1 MEIWHPV
8 AHTEQ
13 TTRPVLAL
21 RLPCPT
27 GPDVHLCAADHCTL
41 RSNSPCRLI
50 IRTVH
55 CTQTL
60 VYGSM
65 LCVVCCWCCE
75 VCGVPACCLGP
86 DLFVCVPGVRRL
98 PVAGVGLV
106 HCGDDSG
113 VIVLLASMRSTLGGS
128 SQMTVASLCMRS
140 ACAHTH
146 THIHTHTPHY
156 MVWSRKFI

>member
-1 MEIWHPV
+1 MWYLV

-13 TTRPVLAL
+13 TSKWASMYRHATRPAMAL

-41 RSNSPCRLI
+41 RSNCPYRLI

-60 VYGSM
+60 VYSSM

-75 VCGVPACCLGP
+75 VCGVPACCLCP

-98 PVAGVGLV
+98 PVACRSWACPPWMHPCMHEV
-106 HCGDDSG
+106 HFGW
-113 VIVLLASMRSTLGGS
+113 
-128 SQMTVASLCMRS
+128 Q
-140 ACAHTH
+140 
-146 THIHTHTPHY
+146 
-156 MVWSRKFI
+156 